1 MMMKKDDKPAEM
13 MTSSTAS
20 AEAAN
25 KATCIA
31 PESLDSALLQVKD
44 ATSAQEE
51 ARQAEADAQEA
62 LRAAKTEIA
71 ALQLDMQAHNEQL
84 AKSSDTADRMLRVQ
98 EDLAKQMAVAQER
111 SEEKLADL
119 KEIVAAKD
127 KELASVQQTI
137 NQSLKDEQSVC
148 SQKVAETQD
157 YWKKELNNL
166 ETTAELRV
174 QKAKEAALEE
184 AKKDLGR
191 QSLSQMESSLVR
203 EIEQE
208 KSGIMGEM
216 KALQQLYDRLDGK
229 YDAKMQEEEKEK
241 LAYFSKNLDKEVDK
255 IVSEMQVAWK
265 AEMKSLKTRSEE
277 ALAKANQEA
286 QDSLTKLQTEME
298 EKTQKQVASIK
309 KASDSQVAAIKRTEQ
324 TLRADALT
332 MHDSHMHQLV
342 QIMDDSDAV
351 VADLKAAHA
360 EEIEKAKEATLQ
372 ALAELLEKMESK
384 AARVAKEYSEHVGAL
399 EQTNE
404 EYDHE
409 KMKLNKMIEDLRDE
423 LYESHEVRFSSILTA
438 LRVDYANS
446 LSRFEQE
453 TAYWAQAF
461 VARAYFNVTQL
472 REDFHSFAHTTK
484 ATTLDKINEGVEM
497 GKEQAQK
504 AHQLTY
510 DYGSKKLTSFVD
522 FTAPCTR
529 PVVEFYDKHL
539 SSHVEK
545 IVSELRPHYQKAEDF
560 VLRMISQAR
569 AKLLD
574 WFDQLVALARQRC
587 TSSRLQ
593 IEQAPSMVRKRFE
606 SVCKEPEVVIKDALR
621 MMAIILIIL
630 LRRTIWGILWG
641 LIRLTVAV
649 PWYFLTFRFL
659 RKSAAPANGEAMPA
673 STDYENVEFDG
684 Q

>member
-1 MMMKKDDKPAEM
+1 MRSISFLLFLLGATQGSAFFMMMKKDDKPAEM

-20 AEAAN
+20 ADAAT

-51 ARQAEADAQEA
+51 ARQAEVDAQEA
-62 LRAAKTEIA
+62 LRTAKTEIA
-71 ALQLDMQAHNEQL
+71 AQRLDMQAHKEQL

-111 SEEKLADL
+111 AEEKLADL

-137 NQSLKDEQSVC
+137 TQSLKDEQSVC

-216 KALQQLYDRLDGK
+216 KALQQLYDRLDAK

-241 LAYFSKNLDKEVDK
+241 LAYFAKNLDKEVDK

-265 AEMKSLKTRSEE
+265 AEMKSLKTSSEE

-372 ALAELLEKMESK
+372 ALAELLEMMESK
-384 AARVAKEYSEHVGAL
+384 AARVAKEHSEQVGAL

-446 LSRFEQE
+446 LSR
-453 TAYWAQAF
+453 
-461 VARAYFNVTQL
+461 
-472 REDFHSFAHTTK
+472 
-484 ATTLDKINEGVEM
+484 
-497 GKEQAQK
+497 
-504 AHQLTY
+504 
-510 DYGSKKLTSFVD
+510 
-522 FTAPCTR
+522 
-529 PVVEFYDKHL
+529 
-539 SSHVEK
+539 
-545 IVSELRPHYQKAEDF
+545 
-560 VLRMISQAR
+560 
-569 AKLLD
+569 
-574 WFDQLVALARQRC
+574 
-587 TSSRLQ
+587 
-593 IEQAPSMVRKRFE
+593 
-606 SVCKEPEVVIKDALR
+606 
-621 MMAIILIIL
+621 
-630 LRRTIWGILWG
+630 
-641 LIRLTVAV
+641 
-649 PWYFLTFRFL
+649 
-659 RKSAAPANGEAMPA
+659 SA
-673 STDYENVEFDG
+673 
-684 Q
+684 